1 MTDDGMSRYFP
12 DRHPDVLATLIRE
25 VRFKPVRFVTGYD
38 MGQVDD
44 LLDRLVDALSAGEP
58 VRPLVAAA
66 GFDTTRMRE
75 GYSQPDVDAF
85 LAEVAR
91 RAEA

>member
-1 MTDDGMSRYFP
+1 MARRHENRSFP
-12 DRHPDVLATLIRE
+12 DGWSLVDAITS
-25 VRFKPVRFVTGYD
+25 VRFKPVRIAIGYD
-38 MGQVDD
+38 MREVDD
-44 LLDRLVDALSAGEP
+44 LLDRLVDAVRAGLP

-66 GFDTTRMRE
+66 TLGTTRWRE
-75 GYSQPDVDAF
+75 GYDKAEVDAF